1 MTTPNCFADAPD
13 LEAVIAQAVGA
24 ASMCWQHP
32 ERAGEYNTEEA
43 FKVAADAVARIRELI
58 ADPRQHA
65 YGSCPTQVTGN
76 TLDGVPFYFRARYGR
91 WELWAP
97 YTSTE
102 EVLVASGEDETYGSM
117 HADDV
122 DKIIDAH
129 LGTGWTNGGVR

>member
-1 MTTPNCFADAPD
+1 MSIEDIRQERDEFQQVLIEIAALVAPFTD
-13 LEAVIAQAVGA
+13 EDITDPTCDPDHIVRAVE
-24 ASMCWQHP
+24 S
-32 ERAGEYNTEEA
+32 
-43 FKVAADAVARIRELI
+43 AVAHTQPR
-58 ADPRQHA
+58 DPRQHA